1 MILKVMFKAINPMQI
16 YKILIIIKSKI
27 IIINHNINSK
37 DKKLQK
43 WIKIKNYKT
52 IYISKKKNCKK
63 LNVNLMNWLTIL
75 YFKKINLQQ

>member
-63 LNVNLMNWLTIL
+63 LNVNLMNWLIIL